1 MEEKDEMIALSDSF
15 EINDRRIM
23 LLFAQYNSSDELL
36 SALHGKSFTGD
47 LKRKFMNLDSM
58 KIGIWI

>member
-1 MEEKDEMIALSDSF
+1 
-15 EINDRRIM
+15 M

-36 SALHGKSFTGD
+36 SALHGRSFTGD

-58 KIGIWI
+58 KSGTWI